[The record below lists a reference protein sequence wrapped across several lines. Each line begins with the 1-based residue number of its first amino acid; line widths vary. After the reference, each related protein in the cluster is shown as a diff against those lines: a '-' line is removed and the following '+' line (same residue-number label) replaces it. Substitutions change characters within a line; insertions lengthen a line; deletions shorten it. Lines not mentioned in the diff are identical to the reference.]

1 MCNILNRDLYL
12 ETSANQV
19 INWVNDN
26 LPPLSWRIITM
37 ENMKVMSKNKIY
49 PSKIDDTTKFNEEV
63 MAGLTRSIKERYQKE
78 LPNCWI

>member
-1 MCNILNRDLYL
+1 
-12 ETSANQV
+12 
-19 INWVNDN
+19 
-26 LPPLSWRIITM
+26 
-37 ENMKVMSKNKIY
+37 MSKNKIY